1 MKFLIETID
10 YFSTHIT
17 ADNKDLI
24 KKYAELLNLLDKK
37 DVFNYKTGMSSDDS
51 LAVVLQKFRDSFSE
65 IVFKFPH
72 INYLSDACINNCVEY
87 YLSRKF
93 LPSHGKHSIKGIS
106 QLIEKY
112 FCIKNSKNCQVRKN
126 AIDAV
131 CRKLFDYNRI
141 EYKTF
146 IDDVIQQALLVCIEK
161 SIDEDNK
168 YYRSMD
174 YDHAASVIMHSDLVE
189 IKSFLI
195 NKLIEIAPLCH
206 YEENILKIL
215 DIFKHIIVL
224 EKISDIDLLNI
235 QNNLIGT
242 ASLSTTPLN
251 KSSVILSPTPMPT
264 QSLNNNNNLE
274 YLSRIINALID
285 LFERRHYNS
294 NNCMT
299 SSCVKIY
306 SILINYLES
315 YYANYYSN
323 ASNKSLLLPSTLSS
337 MAAETLAYQQQQQHQ
352 NTQHRSSIS
361 LSNSSDMHLFSKNF
375 NYYALIRREIF
386 DFLLRIRSDKN
397 NRVQLLSRKDKRK
410 HDDSKYLVLSMG
422 DDNTKKCSLDYSKFL
437 DLMLECMEKVKKYS
451 NYLIKYDLNKFL
463 F

>member
-1 MKFLIETID
+1 M
-10 YFSTHIT
+10 
-17 ADNKDLI
+17 I

-37 DVFNYKTGMSSDDS
+37 DVFNYKTGTSSDDS
-51 LAVVLQKFRDSFSE
+51 LAVVLQKFRDSFAE

-72 INYLSDACINNCVEY
+72 ISYLSDTCINNCVEY

-93 LPSHGKHSIKGIS
+93 LPSHAKHSIKGIS

-112 FCIKNSKNCQVRKN
+112 FCIRNSKNCQVRKN
-126 AIDAV
+126 VIEAV

-146 IDDVIQQALLVCIEK
+146 IDDVIQQALLVCIEQ
-161 SIDEDNK
+161 SIDDDNK

-174 YDHAASVIMHSDLVE
+174 SDHAASATMHSDLVE
-189 IKSFLI
+189 MKSFLI
-195 NKLIEIAPLCH
+195 SKLIEIAPLCH

-224 EKISDIDLLNI
+224 EKISGIDVLNI
-235 QNNLIGT
+235 QTNLVGT
-242 ASLSTTPLN
+242 ASLSTTPLS
-251 KSSVILSPTPMPT
+251 KSSVILSPSTVPST
-264 QSLNNNNNLE
+264 QPQNNINNSE

-285 LFERRHYNS
+285 LFERRHFNS

-299 SSCVKIY
+299 SSCVRIY
-306 SILINYLES
+306 AILINYLES

-323 ASNKSLLLPSTLSS
+323 ATNKSLLLPSTLSS
-337 MAAETLAYQQQQQHQ
+337 MAAETLAYQQQQ

-361 LSNSSDMHLFSKNF
+361 LTNSSDMHLFSKNF

-386 DFLLRIRSDKN
+386 DFLLRIRSDKD
-397 NRVQLLSRKDKRK
+397 NRVQLLTRKDKRK
-410 HDDSKYLVLSMG
+410 HDDSKYLILLMV
-422 DDNTKKCSLDYSKFL
+422 DDNTKKCVLDYSKFL
-437 DLMLECMEKVKKYS
+437 DLVLECMEKVITF
-451 NYLIKYDLNKFL
+451 NLIAIQVKLRFDIQN
-463 F
+463 